1 MTKPA
6 LSAPVGDL
14 AVVNMSAI
22 SGVIEYEPE
31 EFTISVYAGTPITEI
46 NAVLDQNRQF
56 LAFDPPFIKRGAT
69 IGGTVAAGLSGPG
82 RYRYGG
88 VRDFILGVE
97 YVDADGRLIHGGGKV
112 VKNAAGFDL
121 PKLVVGSLGSI
132 GILVKL
138 CIKTLPRPE
147 ASLTLQI
154 GFEDLQEAL
163 RCQAALFSSPLDLD
177 AIDLVPH
184 TDRVELFVRVAGSEW
199 TLPLRMERLLDQVGS
214 GSVLDSGEAQSFWGA
229 ASEFE
234 WVPQGWMLVKV
245 PITPLRVPQ
254 FEHLLLDRYGVGKV
268 IRRYSAG
275 CQVAWIA
282 LEGEIERFDRL
293 LVELESPGL
302 VLFGPPGRKVL
313 GKSPGRDFWVRI
325 KAALDPQHRFLEL

>member
-14 AVVNMSAI
+14 VVVNMSAI

-31 EFTISVYAGTPITEI
+31 EFTISVYAGTPIADI
-46 NAVLDQNRQF
+46 NAILDENDQF
-56 LAFDPPFIKRGAT
+56 LAFDPPFVLRGAT
-69 IGGTVAAGLSGPG
+69 IGGTISAGLSGSG

-88 VRDFILGVE
+88 IRDFILGVD
-97 YVDADGRLIHGGGKV
+97 YFNADGRLIHGGGRV

-121 PKLVVGSLGSI
+121 PKLVVGSLGSL
-132 GILVKL
+132 GILVKV
-138 CIKTLPRPE
+138 CIKTLPKPGT
-147 ASLTLQI
+147 SLTLQI

-184 TDRVELFVRVAGSEW
+184 ADRVELFVRVAGSEG

-214 GSVLDSGEAQSFWGA
+214 GSVLDSGEAQSFWGG

-234 WVPQGWMLVKV
+234 WVPQDWMLVKV
-245 PITPLRVPQ
+245 PITPLNVQQ
-254 FEHLLLDRYGVGKV
+254 FDHLLLNRFEVGGVV
-268 IRRYSAG
+268 HRFSSG
-275 CQVAWIA
+275 CQVAWVA
-282 LEGEIERFDRL
+282 VEANLENLDL
-293 LVELESPGL
+293 LLMEMGSPGL
-302 VLFGPPGRKVL
+302 VLFGPPGRKIL
-313 GKSPGRDFWVRI
+313 GKFPGGDFWVRI
-325 KAALDPQHRFLEL
+325 KTALDPRHRFVEL